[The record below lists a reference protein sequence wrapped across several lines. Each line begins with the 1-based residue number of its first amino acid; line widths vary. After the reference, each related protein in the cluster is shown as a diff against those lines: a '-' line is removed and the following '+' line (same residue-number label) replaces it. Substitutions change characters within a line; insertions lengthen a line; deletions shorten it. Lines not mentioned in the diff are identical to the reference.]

1 MKVVFRCP
9 PELKGLIPEP
19 IMARRGLPDWLKN
32 MPSHVLSGDL
42 GLDIETAKQCPPF
55 VDAMSG
61 GFLMPLAADITVE
74 NGKLSWQ
81 WDLPASPTIAYPRA
95 PVSFHVSDQ
104 LRGSPLFESDS
115 FAVKFTNYWTASLSP
130 GIGFLCTHPAIVS
143 ICRSARDRPGAQR
156 YLREL
161 HSFPSALDR
170 SGLQR
175 RPAPRYA
182 CGTVLPRATGASGDG
197 GGGNR
202 RHCTG
207 AVSRGGKCSARRS
220 GGLPP
225 TPPYIIDIAHRSKS
239 ARMALGRSVSV
250 ARDAPVRARRILG

>member
-130 GIGFLCTHPAIVS
+130 GIGFLCTHPANRLDLPFRTVTGLV
-143 ICRSARDRPGAQR
+143 RSDT
-156 YLREL
+156 YENFI
-161 HSFPSALDR
+161 HFPALWTDPDF
-170 SGLQR
+170 SG
-175 RPAPRYA
+175 
-182 CGTVLPRATGASGDG
+182 VLPRGTPVAQCYPVPLERLEMEVAAIEGTAQERFLEAGSAVRDGAGAYR
-197 GGGNR
+197 R
-202 RHCTG
+202 RHRT
-207 AVSRGGKCSARRS
+207 S
-220 GGLPP
+220 
-225 TPPYIIDIAHRSKS
+225 
-239 ARMALGRSVSV
+239 
-250 ARDAPVRARRILG
+250 